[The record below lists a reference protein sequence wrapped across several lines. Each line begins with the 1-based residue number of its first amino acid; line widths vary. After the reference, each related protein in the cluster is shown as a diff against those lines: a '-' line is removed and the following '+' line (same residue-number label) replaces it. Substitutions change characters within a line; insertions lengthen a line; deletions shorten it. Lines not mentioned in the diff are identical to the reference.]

1 MFFCDAG
8 GFAISI
14 LTIFYLIVAN
24 YSNYSIQLD
33 SVKSLM
39 KRRNKESVFDPKIV
53 SINST
58 IDERLK
64 IWYESLQ

>member
-14 LTIFYLIVAN
+14 LTIFYLLVAN
-24 YSNYSIQLD
+24 YVNYSIQLD

-39 KRRNKESVFDPKIV
+39 KRRNKETVFDPQIV

-64 IWYESLQ
+64 IWYDSL